1 MHKNFKIYLQ
11 EFIKKCNETGHDD
24 LGNEFEQNKMI
35 FTAACRYYQAKQA
48 AEIGKMKEAGVL
60 VLKAKQLINSANP
73 VNQICREMHESIG
86 KLVQSTGASIQAA
99 ILLPKSDTRYIRVD
113 NKLQRLSE
121 DILFSR
127 TNSNGT

>member
-1 MHKNFKIYLQ
+1 
-11 EFIKKCNETGHDD
+11 
-24 LGNEFEQNKMI
+24 MI

-113 NKLQRLSE
+113 NKLQRLPE